1 MNKTQRGAV
10 VRALL
15 ALLAAAPNGTVTTT
29 GRLLSAAGIE
39 DRAVSEGDLF
49 DIHFDLFTAAEQAG
63 WVLDMSAHEG
73 KQEGLPYNLDFV
85 LRK

>member
-10 VRALL
+10 VQALM

-29 GRLLSAAGIE
+29 GRLLFLAGM
-39 DRAVSEGDLF
+39 APGDMDFADLI
-49 DIHFDLFTAAEQAG
+49 DIHCDLFTAAEQAG

-73 KQEGLPYNLDFV
+73 KLEGLPYNLDFV